1 VLLEQNNEWQLQHPY
16 MQIEGMVDLEHK
28 EIGIELL
35 VIPNKAA

>member
-1 VLLEQNNEWQLQHPY
+1 

-35 VIPNKAA
+35 KIPNKTA